1 MEISRGAKFLVLVGI
16 LVFFIGCVT
25 EGRRFDEQLFPR
37 IKEGKTTK
45 IEVQEWLGTPY
56 QKGIEGGL
64 ETWSYYYLEGS
75 VGRDRHSKELKIWY
89 DEKGVVKSVAYTTNF
104 APWQVVR

>member
-1 MEISRGAKFLVLVGI
+1 MAIPRGAKFLVLIGI
-16 LVFFIGCVT
+16 LIFFAGCFR
-25 EGRRFDEQLFPR
+25 EGKPFDEQLFPR

-45 IEVQEWLGTPY
+45 LEVQEWLGTPY

-64 ETWSYYYLEGS
+64 ETWSYYYLEGA
-75 VGRDRHSKELKIWY
+75 VGRERYSKELKVWF
-89 DEKGVVKSVAYTTNF
+89 DEKGVVKSVSYTTNY